1 MLGSLLSYPGDV
13 IYLVY
18 ETGLRA
24 ERPVLMATMRLH
36 IETVPKTAA
45 GRDVLETVSSIG
57 NWCGIDVDGYQD
69 LIKQAIAD
77 PWATAL
83 SNVPTAPTPRSSI
96 KSLPVP
102 WR

>member
-1 MLGSLLSYPGDV
+1 
-13 IYLVY
+13 
-18 ETGLRA
+18 
-24 ERPVLMATMRLH
+24 MATMRLH